1 MGRKAGQPCT
11 SSRKISD
18 HQIFSPLQ
26 SVFRQPWIVRQI
38 KSFERLTAQ
47 AALNHDYATALM
59 AMTIN
64 PQVMDENIAR
74 QILDEMLKA
83 HRQYLPGWT
92 IPEV

>member
-1 MGRKAGQPCT
+1 MTMGRLPIHVEG
-11 SSRKISD
+11 
-18 HQIFSPLQ
+18 
-26 SVFRQPWIVRQI
+26 IVRQI

-64 PQVMDENIAR
+64 PQVMDEKIAR

-83 HRQYLPGWT
+83 HRQYLPGWK
-92 IPEV
+92 IPNDAD

>member
-1 MGRKAGQPCT
+1 M
-11 SSRKISD
+11 
-18 HQIFSPLQ
+18 
-26 SVFRQPWIVRQI
+26 
-38 KSFERLTAQ
+38 TAQ